1 MKHVDGRA
9 AGDPVISIQNLSV
22 SYGSKRV
29 LEGIDLDVY
38 RGEILVLLGEGG
50 SGKTTLLRQVVGLD
64 KHRTG
69 RIIVNG
75 CDVSTCSES
84 DLQNM
89 RRRLG
94 VGFQGGAL
102 FDSLSVEDNVALPLR
117 ELTRLADSTIEL
129 MVWLKL
135 KAVGLSDAAG
145 LYPPELSGGMK
156 KRAAIARAIAMDP
169 EILVF
174 DEPSAGL
181 DPIASAGVDE
191 LILFV
196 KRAFDM
202 TLLVVTHELQ
212 SAFRIADRLAMLSHG
227 SLIAVGTKEEF
238 THNTHP
244 RIRQFF
250 DRQPDA
256 VPREIAD
263 SLIASWLRKANHEH

>member
-1 MKHVDGRA
+1 
-9 AGDPVISIQNLSV
+9 
-22 SYGSKRV
+22 
-29 LEGIDLDVY
+29 
-38 RGEILVLLGEGG
+38 
-50 SGKTTLLRQVVGLD
+50 
-64 KHRTG
+64 
-69 RIIVNG
+69 
-75 CDVSTCSES
+75 
-84 DLQNM
+84 M

-202 TLLVVTHELQ
+202 TLLVVTHEQCRGWHDVCHPRDAPRWIAVQ
-212 SAFRIADRLAMLSHG
+212 SYQAVNAMWRSRLAGRPSHH
-227 SLIAVGTKEEF
+227 V
-238 THNTHP
+238 
-244 RIRQFF
+244 
-250 DRQPDA
+250 
-256 VPREIAD
+256 
-263 SLIASWLRKANHEH
+263 

>member
-75 CDVSTCSES
+75 CDTTTCSES
-84 DLQNM
+84 ELQNM

-263 SLIASWLRKANHEH
+263 SLIASWLRKASHEH